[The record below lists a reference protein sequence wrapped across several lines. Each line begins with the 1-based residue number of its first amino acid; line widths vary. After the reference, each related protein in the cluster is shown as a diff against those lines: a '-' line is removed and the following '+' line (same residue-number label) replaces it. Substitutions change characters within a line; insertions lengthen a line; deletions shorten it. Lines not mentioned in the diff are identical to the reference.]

1 MLPLQ
6 GPVLTLL
13 LLLLLL
19 LLPLPLLLR
28 WWRRLRRCGSG
39 VDHLHSPASSVTPL
53 LPPPTLLTRPG
64 PPLVAADSWSLPVLP
79 WRPPVEDAAAARWWV
94 SVHVPSVL
102 MFCVAGL
109 RELCELRLAVAAVAA
124 AAAAAAA
131 AAVVAVVRAASH
143 SSSVMK
149 LLRGGVEVG
158 GRGRPRLLKD
168 IKLTVRSAAAADAV
182 VVEEEEVVRRQ
193 LALLPH
199 SRDPFDSEASA
210 AGVLREAPRP
220 EERDCCGWAATL
232 DSRAGAFRAEWPRE
246 KLIRLTEEAMLFP
259 ELATSRLFS
268 RI

>member
-124 AAAAAAA
+124 AAAAA
-131 AAVVAVVRAASH
+131 VVAVVRAASH

-168 IKLTVRSAAAADAV
+168 IKLTVRSAAAAEAV

-210 AGVLREAPRP
+210 AGVLREAPRH
-220 EERDCCGWAATL
+220 EERGCCGWAATL
-232 DSRAGAFRAEWPRE
+232 DSRAGAFRAERPRE